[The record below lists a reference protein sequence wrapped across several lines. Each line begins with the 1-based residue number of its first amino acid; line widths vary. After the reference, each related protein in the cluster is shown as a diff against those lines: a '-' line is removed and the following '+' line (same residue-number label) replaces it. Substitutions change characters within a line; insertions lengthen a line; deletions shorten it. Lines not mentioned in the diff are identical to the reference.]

1 MQQFISILAFYRPFI
16 LWSFIINIAIAFVNP
31 YIMPAVVTKLLLTI
45 FVWYMVNETK
55 AKRKLIFYKRLGIST
70 IKLFSILFLVDIS
83 ITISFLTVI
92 KEYI

>member
-1 MQQFISILAFYRPFI
+1 M
-16 LWSFIINIAIAFVNP
+16 NP

-45 FVWYMVNETK
+45 FVWFMVNETK
-55 AKRKLIFYKRLGIST
+55 AKRKLIIYNRLGIST

>member
-1 MQQFISILAFYRPFI
+1 M
-16 LWSFIINIAIAFVNP
+16 NP

-45 FVWYMVNETK
+45 FVWFMVNETK
-55 AKRKLIFYKRLGIST
+55 AKRKLIIYKRLGIST

>member
-16 LWSFIINIAIAFVNP
+16 LWSFIINIIIVIMNP

-45 FVWYMVNETK
+45 FVWFMVNETK
-55 AKRKLIFYKRLGIST
+55 AKRKLIIYKRLGIST

-83 ITISFLTVI
+83 ITLSFLMVI

>member
-1 MQQFISILAFYRPFI
+1 M
-16 LWSFIINIAIAFVNP
+16 NP

-45 FVWYMVNETK
+45 FVWFMVNETK
-55 AKRKLIFYKRLGIST
+55 AKRKLIIYKRLGIST

-83 ITISFLTVI
+83 ITLSFLMVI

>member
-1 MQQFISILAFYRPFI
+1 M
-16 LWSFIINIAIAFVNP
+16 NP

-45 FVWYMVNETK
+45 FVWSMVNETK
-55 AKRKLIFYKRLGIST
+55 AKRKLIIYKRLGIST

-83 ITISFLTVI
+83 ITLSFLMVI